1 MIPVSSNN
9 HEQGCGSVS
18 SNCVVWQG
26 PDVACLNICKGD
38 TVSDVVADLATKL
51 CNLLAELDLDALDLT
66 CLNLDAQNVPTDLTE
81 LIQVIIDKTCSLSGR
96 CDALEGGSSGG
107 GSTAEIVATLPV
119 CLQYTNPENDLV
131 TELPIDQYAELAAAK
146 ICEVIADITTLET
159 TVNNHETR
167 ITTLEG
173 NTVSEYTTPQI
184 TPSCVLP
191 AVPTDIDEVID
202 ELEDQF
208 CTLNTALGGS
218 TEILS
223 VSSNQCDNLSTA
235 AQLSGEGTMA
245 SIAGWNTTVTNLAQ
259 SLENMWLTICDMRS
273 AIKTVQDT
281 CCSISC
287 SDVIFAV
294 SGSFT
299 AGTLT
304 LDFTGTDI
312 PGSMTECD
320 VTGAD
325 LVISDGTN
333 TYNTEV
339 PVLTAL
345 SGDNTATVDLSSTSL
360 NQYTDYTITITL
372 CVTNGSITCNKEK
385 SITVVN
391 PDEEPAPTI
400 NYYNVQLCTNPGDVI
415 TASYSGTLNIG
426 QAVRLTGNPDCY
438 TVVDTAGGGAT
449 ATVQMVYPDCD
460 SCTV

>member
-51 CNLLAELDLDALDLT
+51 CDLLAELDLDALDLT

-96 CDALEGGSSGG
+96 CDALEGGSGGG

-119 CLQYTNPENDLV
+119 CLQYTNQENDLV

-167 ITTLEG
+167 ITNLENAG
-173 NTVSEYTTPQI
+173 SGSSYTTPQI

-208 CTLNTALGGS
+208 CIIKGALGESTDLIASTTYQCDLLSSDGQLGGS
-218 TEILS
+218 GNMSDLEGWDS
-223 VSSNQCDNLSTA
+223 GASTVA
-235 AQLSGEGTMA
+235 A
-245 SIAGWNTTVTNLAQ
+245 
-259 SLENMWLTICDMRS
+259 SLTNMWLTICDMRA
-273 AIKTVQDT
+273 AIKDIQQN
-281 CCSISC
+281 CCSLSC
-287 SDVIFAV
+287 SDVIFAA
-294 SGSFT
+294 
-299 AGTLT
+299 AGTYNSGIIT
-304 LDFTGTDI
+304 LNFTGTTI
-312 PGSMTECD
+312 PADFAECNAQGAL
-320 VTGAD
+320 VTIVDAAAN
-325 LVISDGTN
+325 SYSTR
-333 TYNTEV
+333 V

-345 SGDNTATVDLSSTSL
+345 GNQGTDTIDISSTSL
-360 NQYTDYTITITL
+360 SNASNYTVTVDL
-372 CVTNGSITCNKEK
+372 CVSADDITCEK
-385 SITVVN
+385 SLTFQV
-391 PDEEPAPTI
+391 
-400 NYYNVQLCTNPGDVI
+400 TNDAASCSVPSGI
-415 TASYSGTLNIG
+415 TATIS
-426 QAVRLTGNPDCY
+426 
-438 TVVDTAGGGAT
+438 
-449 ATVQMVYPDCD
+449 
-460 SCTV
+460 